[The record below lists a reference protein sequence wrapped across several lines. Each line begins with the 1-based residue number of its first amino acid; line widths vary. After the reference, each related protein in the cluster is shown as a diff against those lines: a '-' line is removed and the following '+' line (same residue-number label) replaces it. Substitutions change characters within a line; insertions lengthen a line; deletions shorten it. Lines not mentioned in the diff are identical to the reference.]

1 MTLKTY
7 DGKGLVQLKRVDTS
21 NVDATQVKRKNDSKK
36 YDLQGKK
43 VEDPEGIY
51 IQNGQKYIAK

>member
-7 DGKGLVQLKRVDTS
+7 DGKGLAQLKRVDTS
-21 NVDATQVKRKNDSKK
+21 NVGATQVQRKKDSKK
-36 YDLQGKK
+36 YNLQGVK
-43 VEDPEGIY
+43 VDDPEGIY